1 MGKSIRLKLLSL
13 IIVIMTASIAAISY
27 FSVTTVHT
35 EIINSVKEK
44 LMSDLAMCEAYIDH
58 QYPGE
63 WSVKDG
69 SLFKGEQAMYMN
81 NELVDRIG
89 DLTGDTVTI
98 FLGPTRIATNVT
110 YTTGIRAVG
119 TQASDEVKEAV
130 LDRGELYV
138 GQADVVG
145 RINQTAYKPLKDSS
159 GEIIGMLYVG
169 VPMDPY
175 QAIVDNIKEKF
186 IYVALISLLL
196 PLALLFIIL
205 SRMLKPLSSLVNTA
219 NSVADGDLSIPP
231 VEVKSKDEIG
241 ILGSA
246 VNNMLENLRTL
257 IAEISNVT
265 GQLASSSQQVSATI
279 EESTTATSFITD
291 SIQEINQMAVT
302 QAEQAANSA
311 GVINNISSEIQDIAS
326 TVVKVS
332 EGSEEAARNA
342 EEGNRAVS
350 EIASQMQFIDAS
362 VKETLVMVD
371 SLRNRSEEIGQ
382 IVSIITEIAEQT
394 NLLALNAAIEAARAG
409 EHGKGFAVVADEV
422 RKLAEQTTE
431 SAVKVNILV
440 EGIQEET
447 ALSASHMNKVH
458 QEVRSGLESA
468 EKSAEIFNRLI
479 SSTLKTAE
487 DTKNV
492 SKLSGE
498 IAAHSQTAS
507 QAVKEIESLL
517 ESTSETIQSI
527 AASTEEQ
534 LASMEEI
541 SAATESLTN
550 LAQQLA
556 DLTAKF
562 KV

>member
-1 MGKSIRLKLLSL
+1 MKKSIRFKLLSF
-13 IIVIMTASIAAISY
+13 IILIMTASIVAISY
-27 FSVTTVHT
+27 FSITTVHS

-44 LMSDLAMCEAYIDH
+44 LLSDLAMCEAYIDH

-63 WSVKDG
+63 WAVKDDA
-69 SLFKGEQAMYMN
+69 LFKGEQAMYMN
-81 NELVDRIG
+81 NELVDRMG

-98 FLGPTRIATNVT
+98 FLGHTRIATNVMHT
-110 YTTGIRAVG
+110 SGTRAVG
-119 TQASDEVKEAV
+119 TEVSEEVGETV
-130 LDRGELYV
+130 LDRGELYI

-159 GEIIGMLYVG
+159 GKIIGILYVG

-175 QAIVDNIKEKF
+175 EAIIENIKNKF
-186 IYVALISLLL
+186 FFVAFLSLLI
-196 PLALLFIIL
+196 PLILLFFIM
-205 SRMLKPLSSLVNTA
+205 RGMLKPLSSLVNTA
-219 NSVADGDLSIPP
+219 NNVADGNLSIPP
-231 VEVKSKDEIG
+231 VEIKSKDEIG
-241 ILGSA
+241 ILGIA
-246 VNNMLENLRTL
+246 INNMLHNLRNL
-257 IAEISNVT
+257 ISEISNVT

-279 EESTTATSFITD
+279 EETTTATSFITD
-291 SIQEINQMAVT
+291 SIQQINQMAVT
-302 QAEQAANSA
+302 QAEQAASTA
-311 GVINNISSEIQDIAS
+311 GVINNISSEIQGIAA
-326 TVVKVS
+326 TVADVS

-350 EIASQMQFIDAS
+350 EIASQMQFIDSS
-362 VKETLVMVD
+362 VKETLVMAD

-431 SAVKVNILV
+431 SAVKVNVLV
-440 EGIQEET
+440 ESIQEET
-447 ALSASHMNKVH
+447 TLSASHMNKVH

-487 DTKNV
+487 DTKDV
-492 SKLSGE
+492 SNLSGG